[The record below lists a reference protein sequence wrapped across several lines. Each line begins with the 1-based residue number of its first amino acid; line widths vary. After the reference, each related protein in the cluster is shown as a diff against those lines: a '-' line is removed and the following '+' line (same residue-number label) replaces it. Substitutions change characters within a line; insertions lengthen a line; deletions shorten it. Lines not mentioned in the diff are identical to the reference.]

1 MDCSAGFVYCG
12 VDVRIPMLNGM
23 IPLLVLVG
31 PTSVGKTELSLHLAA
46 RLGAEIVSAD
56 SRYLYRGLD
65 IGTAKPGRTEL
76 ARIPHHLVDVTAPD
90 QPWSLAEY
98 KRAAVAAIADIYA
111 RGRLPLLV
119 GGTGQYVRALLEGWQ
134 IPAGGGDLQLRARL
148 TAQAETAGGL
158 AALYAQLT
166 ELDAG
171 GAVQIDARN
180 PRRVVRA
187 LEVCLTTGR
196 PFSAQRMR
204 LAPAYGICQIGLTLP
219 RAELYAR
226 IDARVDQ
233 MLNDGL
239 LAETQRLAA
248 QGLAWDLPALSA
260 LGYRQLGAHLRGECS
275 LAEAVLRIKHDTRR
289 FSRRQY
295 AWFSLSNAEITWFDV
310 VRTPRAQIEQ
320 HVVGALQKAG
330 YEVPA
335 GRIGT

>member
-1 MDCSAGFVYCG
+1 
-12 VDVRIPMLNGM
+12 M

-46 RLGAEIVSAD
+46 HLDAEIVSAD

-65 IGTAKPGRTEL
+65 IGTAKPRLAEL

-98 KRAAVAAIADIYA
+98 KQAATAAIADIHA
-111 RGRLPLLV
+111 RGRLPMLV
-119 GGTGQYVRALLEGWQ
+119 GGTGQYVRALLQGWQ
-134 IPAGGGDLQLRARL
+134 IPAGGDNLKLRARL
-148 TAQAETAGGL
+148 TAQAETAAGL
-158 AALYAQLT
+158 AALHAQLC
-166 ELDAG
+166 ELDPT
-171 GAVQIDARN
+171 GALQVDARN

-187 LEVCLTTGR
+187 LEVCISTGR
-196 PFSAQRMR
+196 PFSAQRTR
-204 LAPAYGICQIGLTLP
+204 VAPDYRACQLGLTLP

-233 MLNDGL
+233 MLADGL
-239 LAETQRLAA
+239 LAETQALAA
-248 QGLAWDLPALSA
+248 QGLAWELPALSA

-289 FSRRQY
+289 FARRQY
-295 AWFSLSNAEITWFDV
+295 AWFSLSNPDITWFDV
-310 VRTPRAQIEQ
+310 GRIPRVRIED
-320 HVVGALQKAG
+320 HAVGALKPAG

-335 GRIGT
+335 GRIGK